1 MNATEGKNE
10 IIRISPAELP
20 IRAMEMKEKGLRL
33 SQACA
38 AWVKKEERLE
48 LSYSFVDDT
57 TYDIF
62 NLRIELS
69 DKAAEGETVKEG
81 CGRDAEVASISGIY
95 PYAAF
100 YENEMR
106 ELFGANIKVIDPD
119 YHNKLYRIKEE
130 TPFVPKK
137 EGEAK

>member
-10 IIRISPAELP
+10 IITITAAELP
-20 IRAMEMKEKGLRL
+20 IRAMEMKEKGMRL

-38 AWVKKEERLE
+38 AWVKKESKLE
-48 LSYSFVDDT
+48 LLYSFVDDT
-57 TYDIF
+57 TYDAF
-62 NLRIELS
+62 TYRVSLEE
-69 DKAAEGETVKEG
+69 AE
-81 CGRDAEVASISGIY
+81 RDSEVASISGIF

-119 YHNKLYRIKEE
+119 FHNKLYRINEE

-137 EGEAK
+137 KEEA